1 MSLPTKIS
9 QKYLA
14 RFATLISEGEAIQ
27 LAVLIIPGEYYQDI
41 YGKRHQNQPTH
52 KMDWEPLVR
61 WKTNSIS
68 LLDQVIPPNSVHVSS
83 MDSFKQISTPSQLA
97 WGVSTLRGLADDLEH
112 GFLSDVTQQIESAI
126 ASDYMG
132 QAEGLLNEG
141 QQGKF
146 DHVPAAVLAGAVLAG
161 AVLEKTLRSIC
172 EQHLPPIPTTNAKG
186 EHKTLNPLID
196 DLKKAGVFNESK
208 SKQLRAWAAI
218 RNHAAHGE
226 FDEFDRHDVEQMLQG
241 IGHFL
246 ADYS

>member
-1 MSLPTKIS
+1 MSLPSQIS

-27 LAVLIIPGEYYQDI
+27 LAVVTIPGEYYDDI
-41 YGKRHQNQPTH
+41 YRKRRQNPPKH
-52 KMDWEPLVR
+52 KMDWERLVR

-83 MDSFKQISTPSQLA
+83 LDSFKQISTPSLLA

-146 DHVPAAVLAGAVLAG
+146 DHVPAAVLAGAVL
-161 AVLEKTLRSIC
+161 EKTLRSMC
-172 EQHLPPIPTTNAKG
+172 EQHEPPIATINAKG

-196 DLKKAGVFNESK
+196 ELKKASVFNESK
-208 SKQLRAWAAI
+208 AKQLRSWAAI

-226 FDEFDRHDVEQMLQG
+226 FDEFDRNDVEQMLQG